1 MNSVFRIF
9 VILLFC
15 LTFTMYHCE
24 NNTWA
29 YGVDEEQCLEQGLQG
44 SKREASG
51 RNLIVL
57 LGSFATYLLT
67 VNNINVQPSD
77 TDREISGSDVVF
89 FSYGENFDL
98 NIFHNRY
105 VKVSSAYRQMP
116 LFSQRYQS
124 HYYIYGLK
132 KIVV

>member
-1 MNSVFRIF
+1 MNSVFRIL

-57 LGSFATYLLT
+57 LGSY
-67 VNNINVQPSD
+67 
-77 TDREISGSDVVF
+77 
-89 FSYGENFDL
+89 
-98 NIFHNRY
+98 
-105 VKVSSAYRQMP
+105 
-116 LFSQRYQS
+116 
-124 HYYIYGLK
+124 
-132 KIVV
+132 